1 MKRIFI
7 STGEVSGDLQGS
19 LLVKALHEQ
28 ARLQGVEIEI
38 VALGGQKMAA
48 AGAKILGDTTGIGS
62 MGIVEHLAFIAPT
75 QKIQAKAKAYL
86 EVHPPDAIILI
97 DYMNPNIFI
106 GNFARKAFPEVPVFY
121 YIAPQEWVWSASP
134 RNTEAVIKV
143 TDRLFAVFPGEAE
156 FYSSRGANVQFVG
169 HPLVDRMLG
178 CPTREEA
185 RAALGIPADEIAIA
199 LIPASRWQELKYLM
213 PPIFEAAQQLQTQL
227 PKVHF
232 WIPLAREEYRPAIEA
247 AIGHYQLSAT
257 LVADKPDAV
266 LAAAD
271 LAIAKS
277 GTVSLELALLKV
289 PHIVIYKFSKITAWI
304 AQKIIRV
311 NVLYV
316 SPANLAQMKPLVPE
330 LIQDDASPERIVA
343 ESLAI
348 LQDPERRQ
356 RLAADFQEMRDAFGP
371 PGACDR
377 VAQEVLLTLKGNS
390 LVSTSK

>member
-1 MKRIFI
+1 
-7 STGEVSGDLQGS
+7 
-19 LLVKALHEQ
+19 
-28 ARLQGVEIEI
+28 
-38 VALGGQKMAA
+38 
-48 AGAKILGDTTGIGS
+48 
-62 MGIVEHLAFIAPT
+62 
-75 QKIQAKAKAYL
+75 
-86 EVHPPDAIILI
+86 
-97 DYMNPNIFI
+97 
-106 GNFARKAFPEVPVFY
+106 VPVFY

-143 TDRLFAVFPGEAE
+143 TDRLFAVFPGEAD
-156 FYSSRGANVQFVG
+156 FYQSRGANVQFVG
-169 HPLVDRMLG
+169 HPLVDRMLT
-178 CPTREEA
+178 CPTRAEA
-185 RAALGIPADEIAIA
+185 RAALGIPEDEIAIA

-213 PPIFEAAQQLQTQL
+213 PPIFAAAQQLQTQL

-232 WIPLAREEYRPAIEA
+232 WIPLAREEYRPAVEA

-257 LVADKPDAV
+257 LVADKQDAV

-277 GTVSLELALLKV
+277 GTVSLELALLQV

-311 NVLYV
+311 SVLYV

-356 RLAADFQEMRDAFGP
+356 RLALDFQEMRDAFGP

-377 VAQEVLLTLKGNS
+377 VAQEVLLMLTGHS
-390 LVSTSK
+390 LVK